1 MVASKPRG
9 VCPPR
14 HLFSNLTRNPE
25 DAQKTF
31 DLLASKDKELFW
43 IENASK
49 RFRDGCN
56 HFARH
61 PERFIAFFDKH
72 MK

>member
-1 MVASKPRG
+1 
-9 VCPPR
+9 
-14 HLFSNLTRNPE
+14 LTRNPE
-25 DAQKTF
+25 HAQKTF